1 MNVGTIFSL
10 EFLRGRL
17 LPEPPGLPLAPLRSD
32 YDLNPL
38 SRPGESRALVP
49 AAVLIPI
56 VTRPEPTVLFTQRSA
71 GLKHHAGQVS
81 FPGGAADPTDAS
93 FTATAL
99 RELKEETG
107 IDPDFVSVAGFLEA
121 YETVTH
127 FAVLPVVRLVAEGFT
142 LALGAH
148 EVESVFEVPL
158 ACLIDPANCV
168 EERVE
173 WQGRPRRFYAFTYE
187 GHYIWGATAAML
199 VALAG
204 RLQ

>member
-1 MNVGTIFSL
+1 L
-10 EFLRGRL
+10 AALQARL
-17 LPEPPGLPLAPLRSD
+17 SPEPPALPLAPLRSD
-32 YDLNPL
+32 YDLNPP
-38 SRPGESRALVP
+38 SRPGECRTLIP

-56 VTRPEPTVLFTQRSA
+56 VTRPEPAVLFTQRSA
-71 GLKHHAGQVS
+71 GLKHHGGQVS

-93 FTATAL
+93 LTATAL
-99 RELKEETG
+99 RELEEETG
-107 IDPDFVSVAGFLEA
+107 IGPAFVTVAGFLEA

-127 FAVLPVVRLVAEGFT
+127 FAVLPVVGLVAEGFS
-142 LALGAH
+142 LKLGAH

-158 ACLIDPANCV
+158 AFLIDPANCV

-173 WQGRPRRFYAFTYE
+173 WQGRPRRFYAFTYQ